1 MLEALG
7 SIFSTLTGR
16 IPTGLLTGI
25 TGEWTVQV
33 KKNDDQTEI
42 DPNDWFEKFTNS
54 VSEQITS
61 IKNNI
66 LNKLGFDVEE
76 EWVDIADFDSFIS
89 MNGVHDSQIVENA
102 VEKGSFRSTN
112 KIIQPSTFV
121 VELAKGG
128 WKAGIENTR
137 NNLLKY
143 QGALNGK
150 DGKVNS
156 TIKCRIVTPFG
167 VINELNLKKI
177 DYHFSQESG
186 AYLLI
191 ARLEFREIK
200 SYEKVLTNDKS
211 MVKSASLSNTVSGGL
226 KSLKG

>member
-1 MLEALG
+1 MLESLG
-7 SIFSTLTGR
+7 SIFSTVTGR

-33 KKNDDQTEI
+33 KKKDDQTPGP
-42 DPNDWFEKFTNS
+42 DNWFDKLKTGISDQLSAISNSILKAFNLGEK
-54 VSEQITS
+54 
-61 IKNNI
+61 
-66 LNKLGFDVEE
+66 E
-76 EWVDIADFDSFIS
+76 EWVDIASFDSFIS

-102 VEKGSFRSTN
+102 VEKGSFRSAN

-143 QGALNGK
+143 QGALKGK

-177 DYHFSQESG
+177 DYNFSQEGG